1 MRIWVKAIRRSSPIT
16 DTDAYEA
23 DDLIHARI
31 ECQAKTKGIRL
42 DPATPCL
49 VQIHEILWRGR
60 ALTKEEIDRC
70 LFTNGE
76 MLNRQEGRV
85 CTVLFDTA
93 DPNISVRLDVLDQ
106 EETAG
111 ETLEIRAQIA
121 WLTGEMLADVRAR
134 IGRAEQEARAAQE
147 ALAEHKSRR
156 KGFWFQR

>member
-1 MRIWVKAIRRSSPIT
+1 MNQKN
-16 DTDAYEA
+16 
-23 DDLIHARI
+23 I
-31 ECQAKTKGIRL
+31 E
-42 DPATPCL
+42 
-49 VQIHEILWRGR
+49 EILLRMGVPANVMGFR
-60 ALTKEEIDRC
+60 YIVDAM
-70 LFTNGE
+70 LF
-76 MLNRQEGRV
+76 
-85 CTVLFDTA
+85 
-93 DPNISVRLDVLDQ
+93 LDQ